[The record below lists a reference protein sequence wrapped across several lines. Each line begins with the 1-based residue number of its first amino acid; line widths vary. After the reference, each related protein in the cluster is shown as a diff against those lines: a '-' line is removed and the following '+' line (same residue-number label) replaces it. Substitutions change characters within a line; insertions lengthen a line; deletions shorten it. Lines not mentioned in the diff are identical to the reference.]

1 MPCSGGSGR
10 QCPAA
15 AQRFGLDAVRHSSE
29 AVEARF
35 DRNVAASGAGHKVT
49 KLKDTSLRGLARLVA
64 GASKLF
70 DVRPVL
76 VRSL

>member
-1 MPCSGGSGR
+1 
-10 QCPAA
+10 
-15 AQRFGLDAVRHSSE
+15 
-29 AVEARF
+29 VEARF